1 MNSILCG
8 SETFSKIGEAPKSG
22 KMPEVFA
29 GTAGF
34 ASIPDYG
41 NGVSIH
47 SSFWNDWKWTIVYVG
62 PYNVAENP
70 AIMLFMDPAC

>member
-8 SETFSKIGEAPKSG
+8 SETFSKIGEYKTRG
-22 KMPEVFA
+22 KKPEKFA

-47 SSFWNDWKWTIVYVG
+47 SSFWNDWKKTYVLVG